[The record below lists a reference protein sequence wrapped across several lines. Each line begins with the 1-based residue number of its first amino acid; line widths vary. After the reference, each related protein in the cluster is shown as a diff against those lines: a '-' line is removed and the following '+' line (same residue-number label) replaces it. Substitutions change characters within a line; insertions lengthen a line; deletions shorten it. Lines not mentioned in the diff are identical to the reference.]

1 MANEAQRDFWNGPAG
16 DVWVEAQ
23 AYMDNILAP
32 LSDVALERAAPDA
45 RDRCI
50 DVGCGCGATTLALAE
65 SGAAV
70 WGVDISAPM
79 LAKAKARAE
88 EEGMANVAFSVT
100 DAATQAYTPDHD
112 LVFSRFGVMFFE
124 DPIAAFAQIR
134 AGLKPG
140 GRLIFICW
148 QSPAKNPFM
157 TVSGRAAK
165 PFLPEAE
172 PQDPRAPGPF
182 AFADKDWVEEIL
194 TQSGYQNIG
203 MESVERDLYVGA
215 DAEEAMQFHT
225 RVGPMARVLA
235 ELEASTREQAMA
247 AIRTAL
253 AEHESAQGVRLK
265 AAVWLVTAT
274 N

>member
-1 MANEAQRDFWNGPAG
+1 MANDAQREFWNGPAG
-16 DVWVEAQ
+16 DVWVESQ
-23 AYMDNILAP
+23 TYMDRILSP
-32 LSDVALERAAPDA
+32 LSDVAVERAAPA
-45 RDRCI
+45 AQERCI

-70 WGVDISAPM
+70 WGVDISEPM
-79 LAKAKARAE
+79 LMKARERAQE
-88 EEGMANVAFSVT
+88 TGVANVAFSVT

-124 DPIAAFAQIR
+124 DPIAAMTQIR

-140 GRLIFICW
+140 GRLVFLCW
-148 QSPAKNPFM
+148 QAPAKNPFM

-165 PFLPEAE
+165 PYLPEAE
-172 PQDPRAPGPF
+172 PSDPRAPGPF
-182 AFADKDWVEEIL
+182 AFADKEWIQEIL
-194 TQSGYQNIG
+194 SASGYHNIG
-203 MESVERDLYVGA
+203 IDPVERDLYVGA
-215 DAEEAMQFHT
+215 NADEAMQFHT

-235 ELEASTREQAMA
+235 ELEASVREQAMA
-247 AIRTAL
+247 AIRAAL
-253 AEHESAQGVRLK
+253 VEHEDAQGVRLK